1 MLYKKLY
8 STVDRQKVMELNLN
22 TVTLSDGERLPVTS

>member
-22 TVTLSDGERLPVTS
+22 TVTLCDGERLPVTS